1 MGTARPAL
9 TDTVPVAPEQLHA
22 HWADLNARY
31 FGGALP
37 RIEIV
42 WSARLTSSAGM
53 FVSHVG
59 PRARDAARS
68 ETGRARRLIRL
79 SAPLLQHLPERELL
93 STLAHEMIHQW
104 QFDVRKR
111 RPDHGTD
118 FVEKMEAMNRDG
130 LRITIHHSL
139 DEEVGAFMT
148 YAWRCLEC
156 GQDYQRQRRTIRPKD
171 HRCGACHGPLG
182 EVLPGKLPRRRRRIR
197 PTHRSAQHRPSPFVQ
212 LELPF
217 TTA

>member
-1 MGTARPAL
+1 MGTAKPSL
-9 TDTVPVAPEQLHA
+9 TETAAVTLQQLQA
-22 HWADLNARY
+22 HWADLNVRY

-37 RIEIV
+37 PIDIV

-53 FVSHVG
+53 FVSHAG
-59 PRARDAARS
+59 PRARDDGRD
-68 ETGRARRLIRL
+68 GRARRLIRL
-79 SAPLLQHLPERELL
+79 STPLLQNLSERELL

-111 RPDHGTD
+111 RPDHGQD
-118 FVEKMEAMNRDG
+118 FLDMMEAMNRDG
-130 LRITIHHSL
+130 LKITIHHAL
-139 DEEVGAFMT
+139 DEEVSAFMT

-182 EVLPGKLPRRRRRIR
+182 EVLPGKLPRKRRRLR
-197 PTHRSAQHRPSPFVQ
+197 PQHRSAQYRPSPFVQ

-217 TTA
+217 TASP

>member
-9 TDTVPVAPEQLHA
+9 TEPPPATRERLHA
-22 HWADLNARY
+22 HWVDLNTRY
-31 FGGALP
+31 FEGALP
-37 RIEIV
+37 PIEIV
-42 WSARLTSSAGM
+42 WSSRLTSSAGM
-53 FVSHVG
+53 FVSHTG
-59 PRARDAARS
+59 PRSRDGRT
-68 ETGRARRLIRL
+68 EGGRARRLIRL
-79 SAPLLQHLPERELL
+79 SSPLLQFLSERELL

-111 RPDHGTD
+111 RPDHGQD
-118 FVEKMEAMNRDG
+118 FLDKMDAMNRDG
-130 LRITIHHSL
+130 LKITIHHSL

-182 EVLPGKLPRRRRRIR
+182 EVLPGKLQRKRRRIR
-197 PTHRSAQHRPSPFVQ
+197 PQHRSAQHRPPLFVQ

-217 TTA
+217 TAA

>member
-1 MGTARPAL
+1 MGTTRPAL
-9 TDTVPVAPEQLHA
+9 DESASATLEQLRA
-22 HWADLNARY
+22 RWVNLNARY

-37 RIEIV
+37 AIDIV
-42 WSARLTSSAGM
+42 WSSRLTSSAGM
-53 FVSHVG
+53 FVSHAG
-59 PRARDAARS
+59 PRSREDGRS
-68 ETGRARRLIRL
+68 ETGRPRRLIRL

-111 RPDHGTD
+111 RPDHGPD
-118 FVEKMEAMNRDG
+118 FLEKMEAMNRDG
-130 LRITIHHSL
+130 LRITIHHTL
-139 DEEVGAFMT
+139 DEEVSAFMT

-171 HRCGACHGPLG
+171 HRCGACRGPLG
-182 EVLPGKLPRRRRRIR
+182 EVLPGKVPRKRRRVQPR
-197 PTHRSAQHRPSPFVQ
+197 HRSAQHAPAPFIQ

-217 TTA
+217 LTA

>member
-1 MGTARPAL
+1 MARPSL
-9 TDTVPVAPEQLHA
+9 TETAPVTLEQLHA
-22 HWADLNARY
+22 HWSDLNARY

-37 RIEIV
+37 SIEIV

-53 FVSHVG
+53 FVSHAG
-59 PRARDAARS
+59 PRSREDGR
-68 ETGRARRLIRL
+68 EGRARRLIRL
-79 SAPLLQHLPERELL
+79 STPLLQHLSERELL

-111 RPDHGTD
+111 RPNHGQD
-118 FVEKMEAMNRDG
+118 FLDKMDAMNRDG
-130 LRITIHHSL
+130 LKITIHHTL
-139 DEEVGAFMT
+139 DEEVSAFMT

-171 HRCGACHGPLG
+171 HRCGACRGLLG
-182 EVLPGKLPRRRRRIR
+182 EVLPGKLSRKRRRIH
-197 PTHRSAQHRPSPFVQ
+197 PQHRAAQYRPSPFVQ

-217 TTA
+217 TAA

>member
-1 MGTARPAL
+1 MARPSL
-9 TDTVPVAPEQLHA
+9 TETVPVTLEQLRV
-22 HWADLNARY
+22 HWTDLNVRY
-31 FGGALP
+31 FGGVLLP
-37 RIEIV
+37 IEIV

-53 FVSHVG
+53 FVSHTG
-59 PRARDAARS
+59 PKARTEGS
-68 ETGRARRLIRL
+68 LESGRPRRLIRL
-79 SAPLLQHLPERELL
+79 STPLLQQLSERELL

-111 RPDHGTD
+111 RPDHGED
-118 FVEKMEAMNRDG
+118 FLEKMAAMNRDG
-130 LRITIHHSL
+130 LKITIHHTL
-139 DEEVGAFMT
+139 DEEVSAFMT

-182 EVLPGKLPRRRRRIR
+182 EVLPGKLPRKRRRIR
-197 PTHRSAQHRPSPFVQ
+197 PQHRSAQYRPTPFVQ

-217 TTA
+217 TAA

>member
-1 MGTARPAL
+1 MARPAL
-9 TDTVPVAPEQLHA
+9 DESVSVTLEQLRA
-22 HWADLNARY
+22 RWADLNGRY

-37 RIEIV
+37 PIDIV
-42 WSARLTSSAGM
+42 WSSRLTSSAGM
-53 FVSHVG
+53 FVSHTG
-59 PRARDAARS
+59 PRARTEGGIES
-68 ETGRARRLIRL
+68 GRARRLIRL
-79 SAPLLQHLPERELL
+79 SAPLLQNLPERELL

-111 RPDHGTD
+111 RPDHGPD
-118 FVEKMEAMNRDG
+118 FLEKMEAMNREG
-130 LRITIHHSL
+130 LRSTIHHTL
-139 DEEVGAFMT
+139 DEEVSAFMT

-182 EVLPGKLPRRRRRIR
+182 EVLPGKLPRKRRRIQ
-197 PTHRSAQHRPSPFVQ
+197 PSHRSAQHAPTPCVQ

-217 TTA
+217 PTS

>member
-1 MGTARPAL
+1 MPRLSLTETAPA
-9 TDTVPVAPEQLHA
+9 TSEQLHA
-22 HWADLNARY
+22 HWTDLNARY

-37 RIEIV
+37 PIEIV

-53 FVSHVG
+53 FVSHAG
-59 PRARDAARS
+59 PRSREDGH
-68 ETGRARRLIRL
+68 EGRTRRLIRL
-79 SAPLLQHLPERELL
+79 SAPLLQHLSGRELL

-111 RPDHGTD
+111 RPDHGEE
-118 FVEKMEAMNRDG
+118 FLEKMEAMNRDG
-130 LRITIHHSL
+130 LKITIHHTL
-139 DEEVGAFMT
+139 DEEVSAFMT

-171 HRCGACHGPLG
+171 HRCGSCHGPLG
-182 EVLPGKLPRRRRRIR
+182 EVLPGKLSRKRRRMLR
-197 PTHRSAQHRPSPFVQ
+197 PRHRSAQYRPSPFVQ

-217 TTA
+217 TAA

>member
-1 MGTARPAL
+1 MPRPAL
-9 TDTVPVAPEQLHA
+9 PEPAPATRDCLHA
-22 HWADLNARY
+22 HWAELNARY

-37 RIEIV
+37 PIEIV
-42 WSARLTSSAGM
+42 WSSRLTSSAGM
-53 FVSHVG
+53 FVSHVS
-59 PRARDAARS
+59 PRSREVGQPES
-68 ETGRARRLIRL
+68 GRARRLIRL
-79 SAPLLQHLPERELL
+79 STPLLRYLSDRELL

-111 RPDHGTD
+111 RPDHGQD
-118 FVEKMEAMNRDG
+118 FLEKMDAMNRDG
-130 LRITIHHSL
+130 LKITIHHTL
-139 DEEVGAFMT
+139 DEEVSAFMT

-182 EVLPGKLPRRRRRIR
+182 EVLPGKLQRKRRRIR
-197 PTHRSAQHRPSPFVQ
+197 PQHLSAQHRPPLFIQ

-217 TTA
+217 TAA